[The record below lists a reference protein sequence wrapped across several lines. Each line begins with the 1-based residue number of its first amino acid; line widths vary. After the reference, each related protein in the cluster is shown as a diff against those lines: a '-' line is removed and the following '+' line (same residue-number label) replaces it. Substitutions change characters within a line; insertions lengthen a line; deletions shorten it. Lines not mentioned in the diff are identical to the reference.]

1 MMNSRMVGAGRPANR
16 TSCNKD
22 GSPLVA
28 LAAFF
33 FIGRAAAPA
42 RDQRLYRY
50 ASRLGPHA

>member
-1 MMNSRMVGAGRPANR
+1 MVGAGRPANR